1 MSNSEKGQTG
11 MKAALEKIGPGV
23 EKAGEV
29 CGKIGHVFSVI
40 WLWLFRLRK
49 LFLAIPVAYFCWRLA
64 SYNNENLPDEVGL
77 NLLADGTFE
86 RMVPKDIAVLG
97 PVAVTALCLLL
108 MMCSRKTIYPWLISI
123 FTLAIPVLLALTNI
137 YLG

>member
-29 CGKIGHVFSVI
+29 CGKLGHVFSVI

-64 SYNNENLPDEVGL
+64 SYNNETLPDEVGL

-108 MMCSRKTIYPWLISI
+108 MCCSKRILPPWVVS
-123 FTLAIPVLLALTNI
+123 ALTLVLPVVVWVINAFPS
-137 YLG
+137 